1 VKIATWNVN
10 GIRARQAQALEWL
23 ARERPDVVC
32 LQELKATPE
41 QIQAALWEAE
51 GYWAC
56 WHGGRAYSGV
66 ALLVRRE
73 LAEQRPAFA
82 HPDFDFEQRI
92 VAAEVAGVTVA
103 SVYVP
108 NGGKDF
114 DAKVRFLEALEGWA
128 AEFER
133 RGHRTI
139 VPTLPINEPEAS
151 ALRYAEAIVQ
161 TLPDDAGDVVV
172 VAHSASGLFLPLVPI
187 RRQVRQIVFLAAVIP
202 KIGASLI
209 DQFRAEPHMMNPE
222 WIGKDPTASEEI
234 AMRFLFHDCSPEIAQ
249 WALTTRRLMYAQ
261 RAYTE
266 LCPLDRWPCVPS
278 AYIVCADDRTV
289 APAWS
294 KSAARERLGVEPIEL
309 SGGHC
314 PHVSRPA
321 DLADALLAISL

>member
-1 VKIATWNVN
+1 MLTF
-10 GIRARQAQALEWL
+10 
-23 ARERPDVVC
+23 C
-32 LQELKATPE
+32 LVHGSTQG
-41 QIQAALWEAE
+41 AAGWD
-51 GYWAC
+51 
-56 WHGGRAYSGV
+56 R
-66 ALLVRRE
+66 LV
-73 LAEQRPAFA
+73 
-82 HPDFDFEQRI
+82 
-92 VAAEVAGVTVA
+92 
-103 SVYVP
+103 
-108 NGGKDF
+108 
-114 DAKVRFLEALEGWA
+114 